1 MNIQASASHLDYTEP
16 MQTYTV
22 LLFQDPDEPTFW
34 LGCVPAVPAAM
45 SQGDSFEHALE
56 MTQEALELVLEHDL
70 QQGLTLPTDSMN
82 LEQAMIE
89 TRERFELP
97 SETTLH
103 QARLS
108 VGVSVQTR
116 EVSVAA

>member
-1 MNIQASASHLDYTEP
+1 

-22 LLFQDPDEPTFW
+22 LVFQDPNEPTFW
-34 LGCVPAVPAAM
+34 LGCVPAIPAAM

-70 QQGLTLPTDSMN
+70 EQGQTLPSDMNN
-82 LEQAMIE
+82 LEQAIAQ

-97 SETTLH
+97 TETTLH
-103 QARLS
+103 QAKLS
-108 VGVSVQTR
+108 IAVSVQA

>member
-1 MNIQASASHLDYTEP
+1 

-22 LLFQDPDEPTFW
+22 LVFQDPNEPTFW
-34 LGCVPAVPAAM
+34 IGCVPAVPAAM

-70 QQGLTLPTDSMN
+70 EQGQTLPSDLNN
-82 LEQAMIE
+82 LEQAMAQ
-89 TRERFELP
+89 TRKRFELP
-97 SETTLH
+97 TETALH
-103 QARLS
+103 QARLNIA
-108 VGVSVQTR
+108 VSVQA

>member
-1 MNIQASASHLDYTEP
+1 

-22 LLFQDPDEPTFW
+22 LIFQDPNEATFW
-34 LGCVPAVPAAM
+34 IGCVPAVPAAM

-56 MTQEALELVLEHDL
+56 MTQEALELVLEHNL
-70 QQGLTLPTDSMN
+70 EQGQTLPTDSIN
-82 LEQAMIE
+82 LERAMIE

-97 SETTLH
+97 AETTLH

-108 VGVSVQTR
+108 VGVSVQA

>member
-1 MNIQASASHLDYTEP
+1 

-22 LLFQDPDEPTFW
+22 LLFQDRKEPTFW
-34 LGCVPAVPAAM
+34 IGCVPAVPAAM

-70 QQGLTLPTDSMN
+70 EQGQKLPPDLSN
-82 LEQAMIE
+82 LETAMAV

-97 SETTLH
+97 AEATLH
-103 QARLS
+103 LAKLS
-108 VGVSVQTR
+108 IAVSVQA

>member
-1 MNIQASASHLDYTEP
+1 

-22 LLFQDPDEPTFW
+22 LVFQDPNEPTFW

-70 QQGLTLPTDSMN
+70 EQGQAWPTDSMN
-82 LEQAMIE
+82 LEQAMTE

-97 SETTLH
+97 SDVAIR
-103 QARLS
+103 QAKLS
-108 VGVSVQTR
+108 VAVSVQA